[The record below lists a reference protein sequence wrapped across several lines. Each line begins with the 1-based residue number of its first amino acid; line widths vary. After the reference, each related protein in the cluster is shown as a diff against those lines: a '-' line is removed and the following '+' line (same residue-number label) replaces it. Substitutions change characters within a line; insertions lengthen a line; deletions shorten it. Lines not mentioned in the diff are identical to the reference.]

1 MEDLR
6 KQANDLLCFY
16 GKMQNRLT
24 QVGVEDPA
32 SLVTLFNQLQRGLQS
47 VDSAELEPAIHE
59 VERLIESLSRMQ
71 SDLQVLRDL
80 KLRVE
85 KTQQIV
91 AGDKPG
97 EGAVRRLNVDDH
109 DRRELR
115 RRDHR
120 PGPFPVS

>member
-47 VDSAELEPAIHE
+47 VDTAELEPAIRE

-80 KLRVE
+80 KSRVE
-85 KTQQIV
+85 KTEQLV
-91 AGDKPG
+91 AAEKPA
-97 EGAVRRLNVDDH
+97 EAQVRRFNMDDQ
-109 DRRELR
+109 DRREMR
-115 RRDHR
+115 RRDR
-120 PGPFPVS
+120 PGVLPA

>member
-32 SLVTLFNQLQRGLQS
+32 SLVSLFNQLQRGLQS
-47 VDSAELEPAIHE
+47 VDIAELEPAIRE
-59 VERLIESLSRMQ
+59 VERLVESLSRMQ

-80 KLRVE
+80 KQRVE
-85 KTQQIV
+85 KTQQLV
-91 AGDKPG
+91 ANEKQPADGG
-97 EGAVRRLNVDDH
+97 LRRFPIDEANRD
-109 DRRELR
+109 LR
-115 RRDHR
+115 RRDR
-120 PGPFPVS
+120 PGAAPA

>member
-24 QVGVEDPA
+24 QVGVDDPA
-32 SLVTLFNQLQRGLQS
+32 SLVSMFNQLQRGLQS
-47 VDSAELEPAIHE
+47 VDTAELEPAIRE
-59 VERLIESLSRMQ
+59 VEKLIESLGRMQ

-80 KLRVE
+80 KLRVD

-91 AGDKPG
+91 AAEKPADG
-97 EGAVRRLNVDDH
+97 TVRRINMDDS

-115 RRDHR
+115 RRDR
-120 PGPFPVS
+120 PSPFPVA

>member
-47 VDSAELEPAIHE
+47 VDTAELEPAIRE

-71 SDLQVLRDL
+71 SDLHVLRDL
-80 KLRVE
+80 KSRVE
-85 KTQQIV
+85 KTQQLV
-91 AGDKPG
+91 AAEKPA
-97 EGAVRRLNVDDH
+97 EAQVRRFNMDDQ
-109 DRRELR
+109 DRREMR
-115 RRDHR
+115 RRDR
-120 PGPFPVS
+120 PGVLPA

>member
-32 SLVTLFNQLQRGLQS
+32 SLVLLFNQLQRGLQS
-47 VDSAELEPAIHE
+47 VDAEELGPAIVE
-59 VERLIESLSRMQ
+59 VERLIESLGRMQ
-71 SDLQVLRDL
+71 ADLEVLREL

-85 KTQQIV
+85 KSGTDAAEQSDG
-91 AGDKPG
+91 GD
-97 EGAVRRLNVDDH
+97 DSS
-109 DRRELR
+109 
-115 RRDHR
+115 RRDGKHR
-120 PGPFPVS
+120 NRGNGQHQIQ

>member
-47 VDSAELEPAIHE
+47 VDNAELEPAVRE
-59 VERLIESLSRMQ
+59 VERLIDSLSRMK
-71 SDLQVLRDL
+71 SDLQILLEL
-80 KLRVE
+80 KQRVE
-85 KTQQIV
+85 KTNHLV
-91 AGDKPG
+91 G
-97 EGAVRRLNVDDH
+97 ERAARPDERRLPIDET
-109 DRRELR
+109 RREIR
-115 RRDHR
+115 RADR
-120 PGPFPVS
+120 PGPAIVQ

>member
-32 SLVTLFNQLQRGLQS
+32 SLVSLFNQLQRGLQS
-47 VDSAELEPAIHE
+47 VDTAELEPALRE
-59 VERLIESLSRMQ
+59 VEKLIESLSRMQ
-71 SDLQVLRDL
+71 ADLQVLRDL
-80 KLRVE
+80 KIRVD

-91 AGDKPG
+91 TAEKPSDG
-97 EGAVRRLNVDDH
+97 TVRRLNMDDT

-115 RRDHR
+115 RRDR
-120 PGPFPVS
+120 PSPFPVA

>member
-32 SLVTLFNQLQRGLQS
+32 SLVLLFNQLQRGLKS
-47 VDSAELEPAIHE
+47 VDADELEPAIKE
-59 VERLIESLSRMQ
+59 VERLIESLGRMQ
-71 SDLQVLRDL
+71 ADLEVLREL

-85 KTQQIV
+85 KSG
-91 AGDKPG
+91 ADAPEPRGDDDSG
-97 EGAVRRLNVDDH
+97 RRNG
-109 DRRELR
+109 RNR
-115 RRDHR
+115 HR
-120 PGPFPVS
+120 GSDQPQAQ

>member
-32 SLVTLFNQLQRGLQS
+32 SLVSLFNQLQRGLQS
-47 VDSAELEPAIHE
+47 VDMAELEPAIRE
-59 VERLIESLSRMQ
+59 VERLVESLSRMQ

-80 KLRVE
+80 KQRVE
-85 KTQQIV
+85 KTQQLV
-91 AGDKPG
+91 ANDKHSGDG
-97 EGAVRRLNVDDH
+97 GLRRFPVDEANRDPR
-109 DRRELR
+109 RRERLGVA
-115 RRDHR
+115 
-120 PGPFPVS
+120 PA

>member
-47 VDSAELEPAIHE
+47 VDTAELEPAIRE

-71 SDLQVLRDL
+71 SDLQVLREL

-91 AGDKPG
+91 AGEKPAD
-97 EGAVRRLNVDDH
+97 GAARRFSIDEPQP
-109 DRRELR
+109 RELR
-115 RRDHR
+115 RRDR
-120 PGPFPVS
+120 PGPLPVQ